1 MDKSLHVNMQE
12 LLAIELP
19 FTFTKG
25 IIGKVRHFHA
35 DQIAMYLAFEN

>member
-1 MDKSLHVNMQE
+1 MDESLHVNMPE
-12 LLAIELP
+12 LLAKLP